1 LDLVPVYGEIFIM
14 IINAQL
20 IADQRKE
27 SGKLLVTNYRFAF
40 FKGRIKKLD
49 LPYGFIG

>member
-1 LDLVPVYGEIFIM
+1 MPVYGEIFIM